1 MKNKTLL
8 IATIII
14 SLLLVG
20 TVAFAANEAPGT
32 AGTVDSE
39 VVRQSGNGYKGANG
53 DNVPSEDMIAF
64 SDTLKVEAEAILNQL
79 VTDGVLTAD
88 QLEAIGSFEKGK
100 GLHIEEVLGDAL
112 TEEQE
117 LAIEAAMADF
127 KVLRDEMHATRVNG
141 KGGSMNRSELQDCEL
156 APEA

>member
-20 TVAFAANEAPGT
+20 TVAFAANETPGT

-53 DNVPSEDMIAF
+53 DNVPSEDMVAF
-64 SDTLKVEAEAILNQL
+64 SDTLKVEVEAILNQL

-88 QLEAIGSFEKGK
+88 QLELIGSFEKGK
-100 GLHIEEVLGDAL
+100 GLQIEEVLGDTL

-117 LAIEAAMADF
+117 IAIEAAMADF